1 MTGAVVA
8 EISDSAFLGELS
20 LGGDVRPING
30 VLPMVIKARELGY
43 QKIYVPLQT
52 AQRAQ
57 WLTALKFIPLK
68 IFYN

>member
-43 QKIYVPLQT
+43 QKIYVPFCK
-52 AQRAQ
+52 RRRGRSG
-57 WLTALKFIPLK
+57 
-68 IFYN
+68 